1 MNKSSLIQHNLL
13 VIDVGNTNIQFAVI
27 DSNGIVKRWRLST
40 QSERTADEYTLN
52 IISNFLQQEEIAKI
66 KEVTICSVVPSVV
79 YELKQ
84 FVKNIFIVFSR
95 H

>member
-1 MNKSSLIQHNLL
+1 MNKSSLIKHNLL

-27 DSNGIVKRWRLST
+27 GSNGIVKRWRLST